1 MTEEMKAIRDD
12 IAFMRALA
20 EEGRQAPLLGGSM
33 LVSAGAIFGTASL
46 IQWAIL
52 SKVLRAPSVM
62 LMVVWIAAVVLH
74 LVMVAVLRRGIG
86 AKPGAGSSGN
96 RAMRNAWMGVGWG
109 CFVIFTALA
118 VASWKTRDLNLI
130 NFSPSIVLALYGGA
144 WSVAA
149 AMSRSTWLRVVAVAS
164 FASAIGMALL
174 MGNSWAWLGYAA
186 ALYLLAMVPGLILMR
201 QEPSDIV

>member
-1 MTEEMKAIRDD
+1 MKAIRDD

-33 LVSAGAIFGTASL
+33 LVSAGGIFGTAAL
-46 IQWAIL
+46 LQWAIL
-52 SKVLRAPSVM
+52 AKILRVPSAA
-62 LMVVWIAAVVLH
+62 LLVVWIIAFALHIIMINVLKQG
-74 LVMVAVLRRGIG
+74 MN

-109 CFVIFTALA
+109 CFVIFFALG
-118 VASWKTRDLNLI
+118 VASWKTRDINLI
-130 NFSPSIVLALYGGA
+130 NFSPSIVLSLYGAA

-149 AMSRSTWLRVVAVAS
+149 AMSRATWLKFVAVAS
-164 FASAIGMALL
+164 FVGAVMMAVL
-174 MGNSWAWLGYAA
+174 MGSTWIWLAYAA
-186 ALYLLAMVPGLILMR
+186 ALYLLAMVPGLVLLR

>member
-46 IQWAIL
+46 IQWAVL
-52 SKVLRAPSVM
+52 SKILQAHSSLLV
-62 LMVVWIAAVVLH
+62 VVWIGAVVLH
-74 LVMVAVLRRGIG
+74 LVMVAVLKRGIG

-118 VASWKTRDLNLI
+118 VASWKTHDLNLI
-130 NFSPSIVLALYGGA
+130 NFSPSIVLALYGAG

-149 AMSRSTWLRVVAVAS
+149 AVSRATWLKVVAVAS
-164 FASAIGMALL
+164 FVGAVLMAAL
-174 MGNSWAWLGYAA
+174 MGSLWIWLGYAA
-186 ALYLLAMVPGLILMR
+186 ALYLLALVPGLVLMR

>member
-46 IQWAIL
+46 FQWAIL
-52 SKVLRAPSVM
+52 AKVLRVPSVA
-62 LMVVWIAAVVLH
+62 LMMVWIAALVLH
-74 LVMVAVLRRGIG
+74 MIMIIVLKRGINT
-86 AKPGAGSSGN
+86 KPGAGSSGN

-109 CFVIFTALA
+109 CFVIFFALG
-118 VASWKTRDLNLI
+118 VASWKTRDINLI

-149 AMSRSTWLRVVAVAS
+149 AMSRAIWLKFVAVAS
-164 FASAIGMALL
+164 FVGAVMMAGL
-174 MGNSWAWLGYAA
+174 MGSTWIWLAYAA
-186 ALYLLAMVPGLILMR
+186 ALYLLVMVPGLVLMR

>member
-1 MTEEMKAIRDD
+1 MKAIRDD

-46 IQWAIL
+46 IQWAVL
-52 SKVLRAPSVM
+52 SQVLRMPSQV
-62 LMVVWIAAVVLH
+62 LAVVWIAAFILHMIMIFVLK
-74 LVMVAVLRRGIG
+74 RGMG
-86 AKPGAGSSGN
+86 ERPGAGSSGN

-118 VASWKTRDLNLI
+118 VASWKTRDINLI

-149 AMSRSTWLRVVAVAS
+149 AMSQATWLRFVAVAS
-164 FASAIGMALL
+164 FAGSIAMAML
-174 MGNSWAWLGYAA
+174 MGNSWAWLGYAG

-201 QEPSDIV
+201 QEPSDTI